1 MRYFRTIV
9 SSPFSSQKVGL
20 KDRFLTV
27 GSCFADVVGGYL
39 QNYKIETCSNPFGT
53 LYSPASIHKVLN
65 YVMLNQA
72 PPDHT
77 YLQNQDIHL
86 NYDFHSEFSALQEE
100 ALQKRLSDSLH
111 MTHQF
116 LKNTDRLIITYGT
129 AWVYERI
136 DNNEL
141 VANCHKMPAKLFTKS
156 LLTQKKI
163 IESFDLLYKDLKKF
177 NPKIKIILTVSPV
190 RHLKD
195 TLELNSVSK
204 SILRVACHTLK
215 ETYADV
221 EYFPAYEIMMD
232 DLRDYRFYKS
242 DMIHP
247 SEEAEEYIWAKFA
260 DTFIDDS
267 AKQFFEKWNG
277 IQSAIA
283 HKPFHPS
290 STSHQNFLKTT
301 LQKLEELKSIINVD
315 EEMNQI
321 KSQIHTS

>member
-1 MRYFRTIV
+1 MKHFRTIV
-9 SSPFSSQKVGL
+9 SFPISSQKVGL
-20 KDRFLTV
+20 KDRFLTI

-39 QNYKIETCSNPFGT
+39 QRYKVETCSNPFGT
-53 LYSPASIHKVLN
+53 LYSPASIHKALS
-65 YVMLNQA
+65 YSLLNQA
-72 PPDHT
+72 PPEHT

-86 NYDFHSEFSALQEE
+86 NYDFHSEFSALQKEV
-100 ALQKRLSDSLH
+100 LQKRLIDCLQT
-111 MTHQF
+111 THQF
-116 LKNTDRLIITYGT
+116 LKNADRLIITYGT

-136 DNNEL
+136 DNHEL

-163 IESFDLLYKDLKKF
+163 IESFDLLYQDLKKI

-190 RHLKD
+190 RHIKD
-195 TLELNSVSK
+195 TLELNGVSK

-232 DLRDYRFYKS
+232 DLRDYRFYKP

-247 SEEAEEYIWAKFA
+247 SDEAEEYIWEKFV

-267 AKQFFEKWNG
+267 SKQFFEKWDG
-277 IQSAIA
+277 IQSALA

-290 STSHQNFLKTT
+290 SSSHQHFLKIT
-301 LQKLEELKSIINVD
+301 LQKLEELKSILNVE

>member
-1 MRYFRTIV
+1 MSHFRTIV
-9 SSPFSSQKVGL
+9 SCPSSSQKASL
-20 KDRFLTV
+20 KDRFLTI
-27 GSCFADVVGGYL
+27 GSCFADVVGRHL
-39 QNYKIETCSNPFGT
+39 QHYKIETCPNPFGT
-53 LYSPASIHKVLN
+53 LYSPASIHKALR
-65 YVMLNQA
+65 YTLLNQA
-72 PPDHT
+72 PPEHT

-86 NYDFHSEFSALQEE
+86 NYDFHSEFSALQKET
-100 ALQKRLSDSLH
+100 LQNRLSDCLQT
-111 MTHQF
+111 THQF
-116 LKNTDRLIITYGT
+116 LKNADRLIITYGT

-163 IESFDLLYKDLKKF
+163 IESFDPLYQDLKKF

-190 RHLKD
+190 RHTKD
-195 TLELNSVSK
+195 TLELNNVSK
-204 SILRVACHTLK
+204 SILRVACHTFK
-215 ETYADV
+215 ETYPDV

-232 DLRDYRFYKS
+232 DLRDYRFYKK

-247 SEEAEEYIWAKFA
+247 SEEAEEYIWGKFA

-267 AKQFFEKWNG
+267 TKDFFVTWDG
-277 IQSAIA
+277 IQSALT

-290 STSHQNFLKTT
+290 STSHQHFLKTT
-301 LQKLEELKSIINVD
+301 LQKLEELKSIVNVE
-315 EEMNQI
+315 EEMSQI